1 MPIHF
6 NVNDVAAQRVANGV
20 WRQPLLNGERIP
32 DIKFRLDRI
41 ALDAAAQFELSV
53 AGTDL
58 AWFQV
63 LEGELKFRGPQGEHR
78 LTDGHVVFLPPAFK
92 GTLASDAGAAFL
104 LALVPDTVRLDPE
117 FAVKPPAFR
126 VVDWTNEPLLESKHD
141 ARKRVYL
148 VTPALFGTQAIK
160 GEMIIYPPR
169 TEAPKHHHVGAAHF
183 MYFLKGGGT
192 AFADDKPFA
201 VRGGDVV
208 YYRDREWHA
217 LKSGEDGEMVFSE
230 FFVPAGAKTVWA
242 EPEKA
247 CTWMPTGKNIKGG
260 KPSREIREH
269 SMARPET
276 ATEL

>member
-6 NVNDVAAQRVANGV
+6 NVNDVTPRRLAEGV
-20 WRQPLLNGERIP
+20 RRQPLLNRENVP
-32 DIKFRLDRI
+32 DIEFRLDRI
-41 ALDAAAQFELSV
+41 ALDAGARFELSI

-63 LEGELKFRGPQGEHR
+63 LGGELTLRGPQREDW
-78 LTDGHVVFLPPAFK
+78 LTDAHVVFLPPAFK
-92 GTLASDAGAAFL
+92 GALASRAGASFL
-104 LALVPDTVRLDPE
+104 LAVVSDAAALDPE
-117 FAVKPPAFR
+117 FAVKPPSFR

-141 ARKRVYL
+141 ARKRIYL

-192 AFADDKPFA
+192 AFANEEPFA
-201 VRGGDVV
+201 VRSGDVV
-208 YYRDREWHA
+208 YYHDREWHA
-217 LKSGEDGEMVFSE
+217 LRSGEAGEMVFSE

-242 EPEKA
+242 VPEKA
-247 CTWMPTGKNIKGG
+247 CTWMPTGKNIKGS

-269 SMARPET
+269 ST
-276 ATEL
+276 ADAQTTTGV